1 MTAFVLIPVSTSA
14 AGLWI
19 AAALHGFGYGTI
31 YPQLNAMAVMRAA
44 PERRGTAMATFLTGM
59 DIGVGFGA
67 GFWGIVVDRIG
78 MDQMFYIC
86 AAVTAVVYAAYR
98 LLLPVTDEGK

>member
-1 MTAFVLIPVSTSA
+1 
-14 AGLWI
+14 
-19 AAALHGFGYGTI
+19 
-31 YPQLNAMAVMRAA
+31 
-44 PERRGTAMATFLTGM
+44 MATFLTGM